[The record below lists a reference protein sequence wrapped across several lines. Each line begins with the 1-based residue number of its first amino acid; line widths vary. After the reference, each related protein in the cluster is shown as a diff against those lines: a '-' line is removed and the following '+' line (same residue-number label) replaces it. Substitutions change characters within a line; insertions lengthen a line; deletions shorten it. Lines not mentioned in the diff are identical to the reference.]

1 MTFFMFCAM
10 MKYLGAGRVDTMDA
24 LFLLEKLSQGA
35 SIQDILELGSKQIG
49 NPMLICDSRFRILY
63 MSKDDNLDVALW
75 QRAKLDGYI
84 SDPVLADMK
93 RESTLEKLMHTDEP
107 IEADL
112 PNGYHSFRVALR
124 QRNSY
129 CGFVG
134 MYDYHHPFCEEDQRN
149 LVLIAKA
156 LSARVCDHPDF
167 RITNDTEWESLLF
180 QLLCCQTKQQAKLAA
195 ERTHLPPVAKQMQ
208 LILMRPRTSSPLP
221 LLRLKKLLCSLLPES
236 VSVLHMDQIVL
247 LMDKYTA
254 LSTLNSFCDMHNLTI
269 GCSVPFTD
277 LSFVPL
283 AYAQGNACFHH
294 GDSCSF
300 DRIICQE
307 IRHLCLTLQ
316 SVEYYVHP
324 IFRSV
329 EAYDKEYHLD
339 YLRTLLVYL
348 SHHGNLRST
357 ADELGIHYNTMK
369 HRLDVIESIAGVRI
383 RDDDDLQQTLMA
395 SSMIVSEYYFQNRN
409 I

>member
-1 MTFFMFCAM
+1 
-10 MKYLGAGRVDTMDA
+10 
-24 LFLLEKLSQGA
+24 
-35 SIQDILELGSKQIG
+35 
-49 NPMLICDSRFRILY
+49 MLICDSRFRILY

-75 QRAKLDGYI
+75 QKANLDGYV
-84 SDPVLADMK
+84 SDAVLADMK
-93 RESTLEKLMHTDEP
+93 RESTLEKLKQTDVP
-107 IEADL
+107 IGADL

-156 LSARVCDHPDF
+156 LSVRIFDHPDF
-167 RITNDTEWESLLF
+167 RTTDDTEWESLLF
-180 QLLCCQTKQQAKLAA
+180 QLLCCQTKQQAKIAA

-208 LILMRPRTSSPLP
+208 LILMRPHTSSRLP
-221 LLRLKKLLCSLLPES
+221 LLRLKELLCSLLPKS

-247 LMDKYTA
+247 LMDKRTA
-254 LSTLNSFCDMHNLTI
+254 LSTLTNFCDTHHLAI

-294 GDSCSF
+294 GNSCSF

-307 IRHLCLTLQ
+307 IRRLCLTQHL
-316 SVEYYVHP
+316 VEYFVHP
-324 IFRSV
+324 IFCAV

-339 YLRTLLVYL
+339 YLRTLFVYL
-348 SHHGNLRST
+348 SHHGNLRDT
-357 ADELGIHYNTMK
+357 ANELGIHYNTMK

-383 RDDDDLQQTLMA
+383 REDNDLQQTLTA
-395 SSMIVSEYYFQNRN
+395 SSMIVSEYFFQDRN